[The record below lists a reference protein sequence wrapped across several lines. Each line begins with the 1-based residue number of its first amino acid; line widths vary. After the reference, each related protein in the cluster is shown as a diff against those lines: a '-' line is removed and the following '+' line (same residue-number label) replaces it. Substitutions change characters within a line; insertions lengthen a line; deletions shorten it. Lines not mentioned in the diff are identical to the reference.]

1 MEYTMEYNNQIRD
14 EVIGK
19 VKEFAN
25 KTGFGFEVS
34 FPGSL
39 IYKIKLISKD
49 KKEIS
54 AKITEELLKDAEFDI
69 VDVLLVKMA
78 DQII

>member
-1 MEYTMEYNNQIRD
+1 MEYIIDYNKQTRN

-34 FPGSL
+34 LPGAQ
-39 IYKIKLISKD
+39 IYQIKLISKD
-49 KKEIS
+49 QKEIS
-54 AKITEELLKDAEFDI
+54 AKVTEELIQDSEFNLVAD
-69 VDVLLVKMA
+69 LLVKMA
-78 DQII
+78 DQIV

>member
-1 MEYTMEYNNQIRD
+1 MEYNKQIRD

-19 VKEFAN
+19 VKEFAI

-54 AKITEELLKDAEFDI
+54 AKITEELLRDSEFNI
-69 VDVLLVKMA
+69 VADLLVKMA